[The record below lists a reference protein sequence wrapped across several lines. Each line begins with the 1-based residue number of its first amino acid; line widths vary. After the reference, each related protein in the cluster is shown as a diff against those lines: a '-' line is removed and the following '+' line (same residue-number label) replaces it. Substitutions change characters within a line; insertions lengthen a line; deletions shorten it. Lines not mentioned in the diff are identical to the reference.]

1 MPTSKTKIPTGDSK
15 EDIKAREKIIS
26 DFYYDWYKNN
36 PAKKVFNIHLKD
48 YINVRY
54 ISINETIRHASKN
67 YYSTLA
73 VLQLD
78 AILSNATKYGK
89 RTPTK
94 QGVKNQEPF
103 SYMIEMR
110 YELPYIGTAKLM
122 VGVKKNSKEK
132 IQYCITAIKT

>member
-1 MPTSKTKIPTGDSK
+1 MPTSKTNIPTGDSK

-26 DFYYDWYKNN
+26 DFYYEWYKNN

-48 YINVRY
+48 YINVRFV
-54 ISINETIRHASKN
+54 SINETIRHASKS

-78 AILSNATKYGK
+78 AVLSNAVKLGK
-89 RTPTK
+89 RMPIK
-94 QGVKNQEPF
+94 QDVKNQQPF

-110 YELPYIGTAKLM
+110 CVLPYIGTVKLM
-122 VGVKKNSKEK
+122 VGVKKSSKEK
-132 IQYCITAIKT
+132 IQYCITTIKT